1 MMGMQPL
8 MGFGSFGAEWAASSR
23 FSEEQEV
30 EDALSLYVIEDEP
43 ERG

>member
-30 EDALSLYVIEDEP
+30 EDA
-43 ERG
+43 